1 LSVPIPEYEKYTLL
15 DLYQV
20 LNSIRK
26 DLVPHVYEALVQEI
40 HSRVPKSVDELEDCY
55 FALDKE
61 RSPEFAGRLE
71 DQIAA
76 LGGSVYAQSEPITDE
91 NKYRTFWRRFWA
103 HFVDGL
109 LVGIPLVI
117 FIVVLERTGAIQSAS
132 GPYLQ
137 QFTSLVGLSYY
148 IIMHA
153 KFGQTVG
160 KMATGVKVFDKSEG
174 IDISWKQAVLRD
186 IVPVVFFVVSLGYVV
201 YFGVSIDE
209 AVESGSEGVLL
220 NAYLYS
226 TIAWS
231 LAEIFTMLFNRKKR
245 AVHDFIA
252 GTVVVR
258 VYPIEI
264 GLLLRTGWVFPWQK
278 H

>member
-1 LSVPIPEYEKYTLL
+1 MSVPIPEYEKYTLL

-26 DLVPHVYEALVQEI
+26 DLVPHVYDALVQEI
-40 HSRVPKSVDELEDCY
+40 NSRVPTSVEELEDCY

-61 RSPEFAGRLE
+61 RSPEFADKLE

-76 LGGSVYAQSEPITDE
+76 LGGSIYAHSEPITDA

-109 LVGIPLVI
+109 LVGLPLAIV
-117 FIVVLERTGAIQSAS
+117 IVVLERTGAIQSAS
-132 GPYLQ
+132 GSYLQ
-137 QFTSLVGLSYY
+137 QFTSLVALFYY

-160 KMATGVKVFDKSEG
+160 KMATGVKIFDKSEEA
-174 IDISWKQAVLRD
+174 DISWKQAVLRD
-186 IVPVVFFVVSLGYVV
+186 IVPVFFFAVSLAYLV
-201 YFGVSIDE
+201 YSGVSIDE
-209 AVESGSEGVLL
+209 AVQSGPEGIFL
-220 NAYLYS
+220 NAYVYS

-231 LAEIFTMLFNRKKR
+231 LAEIVTMLFNRKRR
-245 AVHDFIA
+245 AVHDFVA

-258 VYPIEI
+258 V
-264 GLLLRTGWVFPWQK
+264 
-278 H
+278 